1 MKKVKI
7 FFCSLLFLCA
17 CKEHK
22 KEQNVIKVSENES
35 KISSVNNDDLDSF
48 VGYYEYKND
57 DSSDDS
63 SDDSIVLVLKKVETK
78 SILNFEGYSLE
89 GKNEKGEVVEV
100 TLTGILYGNTD
111 LFDDV
116 REGYKPGFFVANV
129 LVEPLDGNLL
139 KASLN
144 LNSLDI
150 LVNPIQPPI
159 ESTKEALL
167 KGNQIWKV
175 TEIDI
180 AKELIFETKK
190 PNELI
195 LKSDLHS
202 DDNIFKKIK

>member
-1 MKKVKI
+1 MQKVKI
-7 FFCSLLFLCA
+7 FFFCSLLFLYA
-17 CKEHK
+17 CKEQK

-48 VGYYEYKND
+48 VGYYEYK
-57 DSSDDS
+57 SDDS
-63 SDDSIVLVLKKVETK
+63 FDESIVLVLKKVETK

-89 GKNEKGEVVEV
+89 EKNEKGEVVEV

-116 REGYKPGFFVANV
+116 RDGYKPGFFVANV
-129 LVEPLDGNLL
+129 LVEPLEGNLL

-167 KGNQIWKV
+167 KGNQIWNV

-202 DDNIFKKIK
+202 DDKIFKKIK